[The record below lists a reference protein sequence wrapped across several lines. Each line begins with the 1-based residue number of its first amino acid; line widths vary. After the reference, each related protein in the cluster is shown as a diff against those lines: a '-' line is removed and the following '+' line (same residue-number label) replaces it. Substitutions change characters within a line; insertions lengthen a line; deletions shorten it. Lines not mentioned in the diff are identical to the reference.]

1 MPLTQMQL
9 ITITQGMV
17 FSRVLQV
24 NSPGTPPTPATG
36 IFNAT
41 YTLSATFW
49 LGQNQ
54 AAIFSPVVSWF
65 TGPPTNPLSQT
76 GYDQGQV
83 LFQTTAAQTVA
94 LDPAGEY
101 FATVYATDL
110 SGNESAV
117 IEVRVKILASPGT
130 TTPTPPDLATYD
142 YVAAALAGNR
152 LTDSQRDFLPYAI
165 AAASKRWRRWC
176 SDRDFNQQTY
186 TQVLPYAIDGYCRL
200 PQIPVNQVIRVQ
212 GQLDTAITIINNS
225 PNVQSSQVLASYT
238 GDVESGQVITGLTLN
253 WQSNG
258 VANTQSIL
266 YSSLSPAT
274 INSLAAAINAVGSGW
289 LATVNLAAPSQGY
302 GSWSVTELYNVLVAV
317 GTSSNVSGESQLQ
330 VFSQDISNARLHP
343 EYGQRTGLLWVGQT
357 SIGLGMT
364 YGPDP
369 VFFDRQTYNEQSI
382 IKCTYNAGFAVI
394 PSIVQFAT
402 AELVRVMMFG
412 LKVNPYVMNYRAG
425 EVSFGIANEALKAIP
440 GYILSEMAQYRI
452 HNA

>member
-1 MPLTQMQL
+1 MPLVQMQL

-17 FSRVLQV
+17 FSRVLQI
-24 NSPGTPPTPATG
+24 NNAGTPPTPAVNV
-36 IFNAT
+36 FDST
-41 YTLSATFW
+41 YTLSAAFW
-49 LGQNQ
+49 IGQNQ
-54 AAIFSPVVSWF
+54 TTIFAPAVSWF
-65 TGPPTNPLSQT
+65 TNDLTQT
-76 GYDQGQV
+76 GYTQGQV
-83 LFQTTAAQTVA
+83 LFQTSAAQTA
-94 LDPAGEY
+94 SLDPAGEY
-101 FATVYATDL
+101 YATVYATDS
-110 SGNESAV
+110 SGNQSAV
-117 IEVRVKILASPGT
+117 IEVRVKILASPGST
-130 TTPTPPDLATYD
+130 SPSPPDLITYD
-142 YVAAALAGNR
+142 YAVAALAGTR
-152 LTDSQRDFLPYAI
+152 LSDSQRDFLPYAI

-176 SDRDFNQQTY
+176 SDRDFTQQTY
-186 TQVLPYAIDGYCRL
+186 TQVLPYALDGYCRL
-200 PQIPVNQVIRVQ
+200 PQFPVNQVIRVQ

-258 VANTQSIL
+258 TSNTQTIL

-274 INSLAAAINAVGSGW
+274 INNLAAAINAVGSGW
-289 LATVNLAAPSQGY
+289 IATVNLAAPSQGY

-317 GTSSNVSGESQLQ
+317 GTSNNISGDSQLQ

-343 EYGQRTGLLWVGQT
+343 EYGQRTGMLWVGQT

-382 IKCTYNAGFAVI
+382 VKVTWNAGFATI

-412 LKVNPYVMNYRAG
+412 LKVNPYVMDYRAG
-425 EVSFGIANEALKAIP
+425 EISFSLSGEAMKSIP
-440 GYILSEMAQYRI
+440 PYIYSEMSQYRI